1 MLNTELNT
9 VDLDSESSDPC
20 VGRVFPVSLDD
31 VRRAHRVVMEHLP
44 PTPLVNHPLL
54 SERVGCEVFV
64 KLENTHNIGS
74 FKIRGGL
81 NLLAN
86 MSDGEKAR
94 GLVTA
99 TRGNHG
105 QSLAK
110 AAAMNGVRCTIF
122 VPGGNNPHKNAAMAA
137 LGAEVIEAGHDFDA
151 AMTAA
156 EHFAS
161 TRGARLVHPA
171 REPELIAGVGSI
183 ALEM

>member
-94 GLVTA
+94 GL
-99 TRGNHG
+99 
-105 QSLAK
+105 
-110 AAAMNGVRCTIF
+110 
-122 VPGGNNPHKNAAMAA
+122 
-137 LGAEVIEAGHDFDA
+137 
-151 AMTAA
+151 
-156 EHFAS
+156 
-161 TRGARLVHPA
+161 
-171 REPELIAGVGSI
+171 
-183 ALEM
+183 